1 MTSRPNPLFSAG
13 TISRRSFGRGALS
26 LAALGA
32 LAACGSTAENAAS
45 SAAASSSGPAPTTG
59 VAGGSFPVTIEH
71 AFGSTVIPAA
81 PTRVV
86 SVGLTEQDFLLSLGV
101 VPVGVTDWYGD
112 QPNAIWPW
120 AEAALGSA
128 PRPELLT
135 DSDGIE
141 YLKVQALKPE
151 LIVGMN
157 AGLEQASY
165 DQLTKLAP
173 TLATPSEAEN
183 IYFDSWELYL
193 DTIATALGKSAEGA
207 ALKQSIKDQF
217 AAAAAKNPD
226 FAGKKAILVQ
236 EAVYDGNFYAYQ
248 AGLGT
253 EFLTNLGFE
262 IPAEL
267 DEYVPAEGGQAL
279 IPAERIDVFNSADY
293 IIWATESEESEKAL
307 QELPGFAELTATS
320 IYTGAVLSGAIYF
333 STTLSLPYI
342 VENLVPLLGGTV

>member
-1 MTSRPNPLFSAG
+1 MTSRPNPLLSAG
-13 TISRRSFGRGALS
+13 TLSRRSFGRGALS

-32 LAACGSTAENAAS
+32 LAACGSTGENAAP
-45 SAAASSSGPAPTTG
+45 AASTSGAAPSSGSPA
-59 VAGGSFPVTIEH
+59 ADSFPVSIEH
-71 AFGSTVIPAA
+71 AFGTTVIPAA

-86 SVGLTEQDFLLSLGV
+86 SVGLTEQDFLLSLGI

-120 AEAALGSA
+120 AEEALGSA

-141 YLKVQALKPE
+141 YLKVQALKPD

-157 AGLEQASY
+157 AGLEQASF
-165 DQLTKLAP
+165 DQCAKLAP
-173 TLATPSEAEN
+173 TLATPSEATN

-193 DTIATALGKSAEGA
+193 DNIAKATGKSEEGA

-217 AAAAAKNPD
+217 AAVAAKNPD

-253 EFLTNLGFE
+253 EFLTDLGFE

-293 IIWATESEESEKAL
+293 IIWATESEESERAL
-307 QELPGFAELTATS
+307 QELPGFADLTATS
-320 IYTGAVLSGAIYF
+320 VYTGAVLSGAIYF

-342 VENLVPLLGGTV
+342 IENLVPLLGGTV